1 MFGAPCKV
9 LSISDLTV
17 FRVAETTTLKSAK
30 VLSYSDLCVAL
41 YVLDLDYSLM
51 LIKHTDLDLET
62 VILLD
67 RVQKHK
73 PISAEAVKMLR
84 SKQLVEG
91 RKNAL
96 IVAKSIAQATEQEA
110 EYSKAKGFSKEF
122 CCNLILKALEGHEG
136 LPKFKINQ
144 LLFEYL
150 PQHLTEEQKDWKVSR
165 LLTTLR
171 DSGDI
176 FFDTGKIW
184 RKSK

>member
-1 MFGAPCKV
+1 MFGALCKV

-17 FRVAETTTLKSAK
+17 FRVAKTTTLKSAK
-30 VLSYSDLCVAL
+30 VLSCSDLRVTRN
-41 YVLDLDYSLM
+41 VLDLDYSLM

-122 CCNLILKALEGHEG
+122 CCNLILKALEEHDG

-176 FFDTGKIW
+176 FLDTGKIW

>member
-1 MFGAPCKV
+1 
-9 LSISDLTV
+9 
-17 FRVAETTTLKSAK
+17 
-30 VLSYSDLCVAL
+30 
-41 YVLDLDYSLM
+41 M

-62 VILLD
+62 VILQD

-122 CCNLILKALEGHEG
+122 CCNLILKALEEHEG

-171 DSGDI
+171 DSGDVFWI
-176 FFDTGKIW
+176 RVISGENPNRITGKKRRNFKRSLR
-184 RKSK
+184 RKKNINWPSVRLSGSFALEILRGL

>member
-1 MFGAPCKV
+1 M
-9 LSISDLTV
+9 
-17 FRVAETTTLKSAK
+17 
-30 VLSYSDLCVAL
+30 LSYSDLRVTL

-51 LIKHTDLDLET
+51 LIKHTDLET

-91 RKNAL
+91 RKNAQ

-122 CCNLILKALEGHEG
+122 CCNLILKALEEHEG

-176 FFDTGKIW
+176 FLDTGKIW

>member
-1 MFGAPCKV
+1 
-9 LSISDLTV
+9 
-17 FRVAETTTLKSAK
+17 
-30 VLSYSDLCVAL
+30 
-41 YVLDLDYSLM
+41 M

-122 CCNLILKALEGHEG
+122 CCNLILKALEEHEG

-150 PQHLTEEQKDWKVSR
+150 P
-165 LLTTLR
+165 
-171 DSGDI
+171 
-176 FFDTGKIW
+176 
-184 RKSK
+184 

>member
-9 LSISDLTV
+9 LSISNLTV
-17 FRVAETTTLKSAK
+17 FRVAETTTRKSVK
-30 VLSYSDLCVAL
+30 VLIYSDLRVAL

-96 IVAKSIAQATEQEA
+96 IVAKSIAQVTEQEA

-122 CCNLILKALEGHEG
+122 CCNLILKALEEHDG

-150 PQHLTEEQKDWKVSR
+150 PQHLTEEQIDWKGIQTYDN
-165 LLTTLR
+165 TTR
-171 DSGDI
+171 
-176 FFDTGKIW
+176 F
-184 RKSK
+184 R

>member
-1 MFGAPCKV
+1 MFGVPRKV

-17 FRVAETTTLKSAK
+17 FGVAETTTLKSAK
-30 VLSYSDLCVAL
+30 ALSYSDLRVTL

-122 CCNLILKALEGHEG
+122 CCNLILKALEEHEG

-176 FFDTGKIW
+176 FLDTGKIW
-184 RKSK
+184 RKTK

>member
-1 MFGAPCKV
+1 M

-17 FRVAETTTLKSAK
+17 FRVAEITTLKSAK
-30 VLSYSDLCVAL
+30 VLSYSDLCVTRS
-41 YVLDLDYSLM
+41 VLDLDYSLM

-122 CCNLILKALEGHEG
+122 CCNLILKALEEHEG

-176 FFDTGKIW
+176 FWDTGKIW

>member
-1 MFGAPCKV
+1 MFGAPCKA
-9 LSISDLTV
+9 LSVSDLTV
-17 FRVAETTTLKSAK
+17 FRVAETITLKSAK
-30 VLSYSDLCVAL
+30 VLSYSDLRVTL

-122 CCNLILKALEGHEG
+122 CCNLILKALEEHEG

-150 PQHLTEEQKDWKVSR
+150 TQHLTEEQKDWKVSR

-176 FFDTGKIW
+176 FLDTGKIW

>member
-1 MFGAPCKV
+1 M
-9 LSISDLTV
+9 
-17 FRVAETTTLKSAK
+17 
-30 VLSYSDLCVAL
+30 LSYSDLRVTL

-51 LIKHTDLDLET
+51 LIKHTDLDLAT

-122 CCNLILKALEGHEG
+122 CCNLILKYCCPL
-136 LPKFKINQ
+136 
-144 LLFEYL
+144 
-150 PQHLTEEQKDWKVSR
+150 KVSEQ
-165 LLTTLR
+165 R
-171 DSGDI
+171 DIHPQCCCNGIADDFSE
-176 FFDTGKIW
+176 GKPL
-184 RKSK
+184 S

>member
-1 MFGAPCKV
+1 MFGAPRKV
-9 LSISDLTV
+9 LSISGLTV
-17 FRVAETTTLKSAK
+17 FRVTETITLKSTK
-30 VLSYSDLCVAL
+30 VLSYSDLRVTL

-51 LIKHTDLDLET
+51 LIKHTDLDLAT

-122 CCNLILKALEGHEG
+122 CCNLILKALEEHDG